1 MINASVRSPGYPLS
15 AYGARFAGRIAAHAR
30 CLVRF
35 GLVGASGVVV
45 NTALLYLLIEVGG
58 LNHLVAALL
67 ATEAAI
73 LSNFAL
79 NDRWT
84 FRDSKPAASVVRRAF
99 RYNLIALGGLA
110 ISVAVLAVL
119 TYFADF
125 HYLFANLFAIGA
137 ATLWNYAASRSWN
150 WPTRYPP
157 VPLLR
162 QGVYMVEN

>member
-1 MINASVRSPGYPLS
+1 MINASVRSPGYLLS
-15 AYGARFAGRIAAHAR
+15 AYGAWFARRIAAHAR

-58 LNHLVAALL
+58 LNHQVAPLL

-73 LSNFAL
+73 WSNFAL

-84 FRDSKPAASVVRRAF
+84 FRDSKPAASLVRRAF
-99 RYNLIALGGLA
+99 RYNLITLGGLA

-137 ATLWNYAASRSWN
+137 ATLWNYAASRSWT
-150 WPTRYPP
+150 WPTRP
-157 VPLLR
+157 VSLLR

>member
-1 MINASVRSPGYPLS
+1 MKNASVRSLGDLPS
-15 AYGARFAGRIAAHAR
+15 AYGALFAGRIAAHAQ

-35 GLVGASGVVV
+35 GLVGASGVVI

-58 LNHLVAALL
+58 LNHLVAAVF
-67 ATEAAI
+67 ATEVAI

-110 ISVAVLAVL
+110 ISIAVLAAL
-119 TYFADF
+119 TLFAGF
-125 HYLFANLFAIGA
+125 NYLFANLFAIGA

-162 QGVYMVEN
+162 QGVYMAKS

>member
-1 MINASVRSPGYPLS
+1 MINANVRSPGYLLP
-15 AYGARFAGRIAAHAR
+15 AYGAWFVGRIVAHTR
-30 CLVRF
+30 YLVRF
-35 GLVGASGVVV
+35 GLVGASGVAV
-45 NTALLYLLIEVGG
+45 NTALLYVLIEVGG

-99 RYNLIALGGLA
+99 RYNLVALGGLA

-137 ATLWNYAASRSWN
+137 ATLWNYAASRSWT
-150 WPTRYPP
+150 WPTGP

-162 QGVYMVEN
+162 QGVSMVEN